1 MKYVQ
6 VSYTILETLEVNDDI
21 TPDEVE
27 ELIEDDM
34 WDKGIVNYV
43 NEYEWNFSD

>member
-6 VSYTILETLEVNDDI
+6 VNYTILKTFEVNDDI

-43 NEYEWNFSD
+43 NKYEWDFSD